1 MKQSGEQQGDLTA
14 LDDRRVLEYLQRN
27 PDFFIR
33 HARQAEKLQVPHA
46 VRGSVSLVEW
56 HLARQRQRIYALEEN
71 IDHLLEQARTNEALF
86 CGLLQLQTRLWAAG
100 SLQEML
106 DNLNRWAKSIGLAGA
121 SIRLFTDRWCIGAP
135 SSFTQ
140 LGLSRHSFEHLRIQ
154 RLGEQRHYLGP
165 LNGPELLLLMP
176 EAKAVGSVAMSLIG
190 RFADLGVIIFSSRD
204 PQHYY
209 PGQGTRLL
217 DELALLLPELLER
230 WVGRQ

>member
-1 MKQSGEQQGDLTA
+1 MKQSGEQQGELTA

-33 HARQAEKLQVPHA
+33 HAQQAEKLQVPHA

-56 HLARQRQRIYALEEN
+56 HLGRQRQRIYALEEN
-71 IDHLLEQARTNEALF
+71 IDQLLEQARTNEALF
-86 CGLLQLQTRLWAAG
+86 CSLLQLQSRLWAAG

-106 DNLNRWAKSIGLAGA
+106 DSLHRWAKSIGLAGA
-121 SIRLFTDRWCIGAP
+121 TLRLFTDRWAIGAP
-135 SSFTQ
+135 SRFTQ
-140 LGLSRHSFEHLRIQ
+140 LGLNRHAFEHLRIQ
-154 RLGEQRHYLGP
+154 RFGEQRHYLGP

-176 EAKAVGSVAMSLIG
+176 EAKAVGSVALSLMG

-204 PQHYY
+204 PHHYCA
-209 PGQGTRLL
+209 GQGTRLL
-217 DELALLLPELLER
+217 DEIALLLPELLER